1 MKNINYKKKLA
12 RLKYKDLILELHK
25 NGKSIRDIM
34 QDINYRLAR
43 TNLKVTLS
51 KSTIHTIILKGKK
64 NEFKPNRKI

>member
-1 MKNINYKKKLA
+1 MENTNYRKKLA
-12 RLKYKDLILELHK
+12 RLRYQDEILEMHK
-25 NGKSIRDIM
+25 SGKSIRDIM

-64 NEFKPNRKI
+64 NDLQGR

>member
-1 MKNINYKKKLA
+1 MKNTNYRKKLA
-12 RLKYKDLILELHK
+12 QLKYRDLILELDK
-25 NGKSIRDIM
+25 NQKSIRDIM

>member
-1 MKNINYKKKLA
+1 MENTNYRKKLA
-12 RLKYKDLILELHK
+12 RLRYQDFILEMHK
-25 NGKSIRDIM
+25 SGKSIRDIM

-64 NEFKPNRKI
+64 NELQSK

>member
-1 MKNINYKKKLA
+1 MENTNYRKKLA
-12 RLKYKDLILELHK
+12 RLRYQDVILEMHK
-25 NGKSIRDIM
+25 SGKSIRDIM

-51 KSTIHTIILKGKK
+51 KSTIHTIILKVKK

>member
-1 MKNINYKKKLA
+1 MKNTNYRKKLA
-12 RLKYKDLILELHK
+12 RLRYQDEILEMHK
-25 NGKSIRDIM
+25 SGKSIRDIM

-64 NEFKPNRKI
+64 K

>member
-64 NEFKPNRKI
+64 NELQSK

>member
-1 MKNINYKKKLA
+1 MENTNYIKKLA
-12 RLKYKDLILELHK
+12 RLRYQDEILEMHK
-25 NGKSIRDIM
+25 SGKSIRDIM

-51 KSTIHTIILKGKK
+51 KSTIHTIILKVKK

>member
-1 MKNINYKKKLA
+1 MENTNYRKKLA
-12 RLKYKDLILELHK
+12 RLRYQDEILEMHK
-25 NGKSIRDIM
+25 SGKSIRDIM

-51 KSTIHTIILKGKK
+51 KSTIHTIILKAKK

>member
-1 MKNINYKKKLA
+1 
-12 RLKYKDLILELHK
+12 
-25 NGKSIRDIM
+25 M

-64 NEFKPNRKI
+64 NELQSK

>member
-1 MKNINYKKKLA
+1 MENTNYRKKLA

-25 NGKSIRDIM
+25 NGKSIRDIT
-34 QDINYRLAR
+34 DNINYRLAR

-51 KSTIHTIILKGKK
+51 KSTIHTIILKVKK

>member
-1 MKNINYKKKLA
+1 MENTNYRKKLA
-12 RLKYKDLILELHK
+12 RLRYQDEILEMHK
-25 NGKSIRDIM
+25 SGKSIRDIM

-64 NEFKPNRKI
+64 